1 MTWALALLI
10 AFAANVDNLGVGIA
24 YGIRKIKVSWQA
36 NLIIAVLSLAA
47 TWLAEELG
55 FVIRDYLNVATANW
69 VGALLIIGIG
79 LWIIAEPLL
88 ASGSI
93 GKRQKSVLP
102 NVVIHRPEIA
112 DRDDSL
118 TIDRGEAVILGI
130 ALSINAMAAGVDDG
144 LKYGPTWVLPV
155 MVGLLSFLTIEAG
168 MFLGRRY
175 MAEALGKQSAV
186 VSGALLILIGAYQ
199 LLE

>member
-24 YGIRKIKVSWQA
+24 YGIRKITVSREA

-47 TWLAEELG
+47 TWLAEKLG
-55 FVIRDYLNVATANW
+55 FVIHDYLNVATANW

-79 LWIIAEPLL
+79 LWILVEPLL
-88 ASGSI
+88 ANGTF
-93 GKRQKSVLP
+93 GKQQKSVLP
-102 NVVIHRPEIA
+102 SAVMHRPEIA

-118 TIDRGEAVILGI
+118 TIDRGEAVILGF

-144 LKYGPTWVLPV
+144 LKYGPNWMLPV
-155 MVGLLSFLTIEAG
+155 LVGLLSFLTIEAG
-168 MFLGRRY
+168 MFLGKRY
-175 MAEALGKQSAV
+175 MAETLGKQSVV
-186 VSGALLILIGAYQ
+186 VSGVLLILIGIYQ
-199 LLE
+199 LVE